1 MTNANKLAALPAI
14 GALLFAPALWAQTVL
29 LSGAVRS
36 TDAESVY
43 TPMSNSSP
51 VVLRYLVPDGT
62 AVKPGDVLV
71 RIDPGAA
78 LSQITTLKSQMAL
91 AKARIDKEVAE
102 LNVLR
107 IDAELALV
115 DAVAALA
122 KADVDAAIPADYV
135 ARIDYDRYQGEQQR
149 AQREHA
155 LKQRESVA
163 AQEAVSRRRRDGAL
177 EIDQLAADLR
187 FAEHQISRAE
197 QRATRAGT
205 VIFGFHP
212 WSGQRYQEGLS
223 ANPGNV
229 IGEVIGAGALAVRAF
244 ALDVDRPGLK
254 TGQTVAV
261 SFDALPGRSVQGRI
275 AAISGAPEPKA
286 EWGRG
291 RYFVVDVA
299 LPNDPGVPLRPG
311 MSARVEVPL
320 AADAGATP

>member
-1 MTNANKLAALPAI
+1 MTNASKHRIALALS
-14 GALLFAPALWAQTVL
+14 ALLCAGSAAAQTVL

-43 TPMSNSSP
+43 TPMSESSP

-62 AVKPGDVLV
+62 VVKPGDVLV

-78 LSQITTLKSQMAL
+78 QSQITSLKAQIAL

-102 LNVLR
+102 LDVLR
-107 IDAELALV
+107 IDAELAFV

-122 KADVDAAIPADYV
+122 KGNVDAAIPADYV

-155 LKQRESVA
+155 LKQREREA
-163 AQEAVSRRRRDGAL
+163 ATEAVSRRRRDGAL
-177 EIDQLAADLR
+177 EIDQLIADLR

-197 QRATRAGT
+197 QRATRGGT

-223 ANPGNV
+223 ANPGGV
-229 IGEVIGAGALAVRAF
+229 IGEVIGAGALAVRAY

-254 TGQTVAV
+254 TGQAVDV
-261 SFDALPGRSVQGRI
+261 SFDALPGRTVKGRI
-275 AAISGAPEPKA
+275 EAISGAPEPKA

-299 LPNDPGVPLRPG
+299 LPAEPGVPLRPG
-311 MSARVEVPL
+311 MSARLEVSL
-320 AADAGATP
+320 AAGTGAGP